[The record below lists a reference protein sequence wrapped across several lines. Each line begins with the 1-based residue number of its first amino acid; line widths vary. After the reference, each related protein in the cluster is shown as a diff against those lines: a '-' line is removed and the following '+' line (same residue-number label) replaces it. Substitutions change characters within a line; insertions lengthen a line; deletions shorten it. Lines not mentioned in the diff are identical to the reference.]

1 MIGKTLSHCEFISQ
15 LGKGEMGEVYKAI
28 DQKLRREV
36 AIRVLPEE
44 FHGREL
50 FYHNG
55 DAVMAAKVETDPV
68 FKLIKPEVLFQEK
81 YVTEIRGSMA
91 WAIGRDGRFLMM
103 KAVETTGMMPVA
115 ESPRKIN
122 VVLNWL
128 EELKQ
133 KAPAD

>member
-1 MIGKTLSHCEFISQ
+1 
-15 LGKGEMGEVYKAI
+15 MGEVYKAI
-28 DQKLRREV
+28 GQKLRREV
-36 AIRVLPEE
+36 AIKVLLEE
-44 FHGREL
+44 FYGREL

-55 DAVMAAKVETDPV
+55 DAVMAVKVETDPV
-68 FKLIKPEVLFQEK
+68 FKLGKPEVLFQGK

-103 KAVETTGMMPVA
+103 KAVETTGKMPAA

>member
-1 MIGKTLSHCEFISQ
+1 MIGKTLAYEIPFQ
-15 LGKGEMGEVYKAI
+15 LGKGGMGEVFRAK
-28 DQKLRREV
+28 DQKLGRGV
-36 AIRVLPEE
+36 AIKVLPEE
-44 FHGREL
+44 FARDSDRVARFQREAKL
-50 FYHNG
+50 LASLNHPNI
-55 DAVMAAKVETDPV
+55 AAIHRLEEST
-68 FKLIKPEVLFQEK
+68 
-81 YVTEIRGSMA
+81 

-103 KAVETTGMMPVA
+103 KAVESTGKAPAA

>member
-1 MIGKTLSHCEFISQ
+1 
-15 LGKGEMGEVYKAI
+15 
-28 DQKLRREV
+28 
-36 AIRVLPEE
+36 
-44 FHGREL
+44 
-50 FYHNG
+50 
-55 DAVMAAKVETDPV
+55 
-68 FKLIKPEVLFQEK
+68 
-81 YVTEIRGSMA
+81 MA

-103 KAVETTGMMPVA
+103 KALETTGKMTAA

>member
-1 MIGKTLSHCEFISQ
+1 MIGKTLSHYEIKSQ
-15 LGKGEMGEVYKAI
+15 LGKGGMGEVY
-28 DQKLRREV
+28 
-36 AIRVLPEE
+36 
-44 FHGREL
+44 
-50 FYHNG
+50 N
-55 DAVMAAKVETDPV
+55 
-68 FKLIKPEVLFQEK
+68 VLFQGK

-91 WAIGRDGRFLMM
+91 WAIGRNGRFLMM
-103 KAVETTGMMPVA
+103 KAVETTGKMPAA